1 MLVLGWLT
9 VSVHYWCLS
18 EADTGF
24 PERGGVGCR
33 GYGYFI
39 LGLSVVGHITR
50 CTDKMSVDKILGD
63 QTPVKIAR
71 GGGDKML
78 SILWDREGKMPILTN
93 HFIFDTDGQ
102 AN

>member
-1 MLVLGWLT
+1 MYVLT
-9 VSVHYWCLS
+9 

-24 PERGGVGCR
+24 SERGGVGCR

-50 CTDKMSVDKILGD
+50 CTDKMTVDKILGD

-71 GGGDKML
+71 GGDKML
-78 SILWDREGKMPILTN
+78 SILWDREGKMPILTK
-93 HFIFDTDGQ
+93 HFTFDTDGQ

>member
-1 MLVLGWLT
+1 MLLLRVKSTKHPIIVDLCT
-9 VSVHYWCLS
+9 RT

-50 CTDKMSVDKILGD
+50 CMDKMSVDKILGD
-63 QTPVKIAR
+63 QTPVKIAK
-71 GGGDKML
+71 GGG
-78 SILWDREGKMPILTN
+78 GGQN
-93 HFIFDTDGQ
+93 AVHFMGQ
-102 AN
+102 GGQNAYLN

>member
-1 MLVLGWLT
+1 MLTLQSKLL
-9 VSVHYWCLS
+9 SSSDYSYS

-71 GGGDKML
+71 GGGGTK
-78 SILWDREGKMPILTN
+78 WGTLT
-93 HFIFDTDGQ
+93 
-102 AN
+102 AVYLK